1 MKTMYD
7 KMIRMI
13 VSGVINDKEEFID
26 KMTEHI
32 ERSARCN
39 RLSPDEVCDILLRE
53 EKGGVSSSASPETQG
68 EEGLRNSID
77 ALTAK
82 IDELIRLLNQKA

>member
-1 MKTMYD
+1 MRTMYD

-32 ERSARCN
+32 ERSARCH

-53 EKGGVSSSASPETQG
+53 EKGSAASEETA
-68 EEGLRNSID
+68 EAEGRLRNSID

-82 IDELIRLLNQKA
+82 IDELIHVLDRKV